1 MLVSVRMRLL
11 AEYSPE
17 VAMITEKDRADGRA
31 SRPVVTSY
39 DSEYEHGLEHMIDVQ
54 CLVEDAAAEEM
65 EVRAEPLAHSIP
77 GVAA

>member
-1 MLVSVRMRLL
+1 MLVSVRKRLL
-11 AEYSPE
+11 TEYPPE

-31 SRPVVTSY
+31 SRPVITSY

-65 EVRAEPLAHSIP
+65 EVKAAPLAHLIP